1 MFRKIIFAL
10 GTSIAFTTFTASAE
24 PARPVV
30 SYYSIA
36 DRVRKKNPD
45 LAAARFRI
53 EEALGRLSQTGRLT
67 NPELRIETSSDR
79 RYRERSLT
87 IGFSQKFPLTDRLRL
102 EKEVGVSDV
111 RTAQAEIAELERLLV
126 AEARQAVIEYLTLTR
141 QRSLRKE
148 QINLVEELSSAIQK
162 LAAKGEISALDV
174 GLVKLETLQLTMEL
188 RQYDAQEKALNGVI
202 KPLLGMPLD
211 APLIIGGDLEKM
223 TTEALPTDLN
233 RRGDIRAA
241 KHSIIGAGKRVELEQ
256 ARRYDDIEV
265 GVFASAERTED
276 APEGFETEGIIGVGV
291 TIPFPWWDKNEGNI
305 AEAKARVNRKK
316 SELTALEKAVMH
328 KAKAAREE
336 MIEWAGLVR
345 EIDNMLFPA
354 AAEQLAL
361 AEKTYGEGLTDIQ
374 TVLRSREQ
382 KLKLQTSRI
391 AAVEAFHKARASY
404 ESQLGY

>member
-1 MFRKIIFAL
+1 MPFQLPPA
-10 GTSIAFTTFTASAE
+10 TAE
-24 PARPVV
+24 QARPIV

-36 DRVRKKNPD
+36 DRVRKENPD
-45 LAAARFRI
+45 LAAARFRV
-53 EEALGRLSQTGRLT
+53 EEAMGRLSQAGRLT
-67 NPELRIETSSDR
+67 NPELRIETASNQR
-79 RYRERSLT
+79 FRERSLT
-87 IGFSQKFPLTDRLRL
+87 VGFSQKFPLTDRLRL
-102 EKEVGVSDV
+102 EKEVGASDV
-111 RTAQAEIAELERLLV
+111 RIAQAEIAELERELV
-126 AEARQAVIEYLTLTR
+126 AQARQAVIEYLSLNR
-141 QRSLRKE
+141 QRNLRKE
-148 QINLVEELSSAIQK
+148 QIKLVEELGSSLRKI
-162 LAAKGEISALDV
+162 AAKGEISALDV
-174 GLVKLETLQLTMEL
+174 GLVKLETLQLTTEL

-202 KPLLGMPLD
+202 KPLLGMALD
-211 APLIIGGDLEKM
+211 APLIIGGDLEQM

-241 KHSIIGAGKRVELEQ
+241 KHSIVGAGKQVELEQ

-291 TIPFPWWDKNEGNI
+291 TIPFPWWNKNEGNI
-305 AEAKARVNRKK
+305 AEAKARVRRKQ
-316 SELTALEKAVMH
+316 SELTALERAVMH

-345 EIDNMLFPA
+345 EIDNTLFPA

-361 AEKTYGEGLTDIQ
+361 AEKTYGEGQTDIQ

-382 KLKLQTSRI
+382 KLRLETSRI
-391 AAVEAFHKARASY
+391 AAVEAFHKARANY

>member
-1 MFRKIIFAL
+1 MFRKIIFTL
-10 GTSIAFTTFTASAE
+10 GTSIAFSTSPATAE
-24 PARPVV
+24 QARPIV

-36 DRVRKKNPD
+36 DRVRKENPD
-45 LAAARFRI
+45 LAAARFRV
-53 EEALGRLSQTGRLT
+53 EEAMGRLSQAGRLT
-67 NPELRIETSSDR
+67 NPELRIETASNQR
-79 RYRERSLT
+79 FRERSLT
-87 IGFSQKFPLTDRLRL
+87 VGFSQKFPLTDRLRL
-102 EKEVGVSDV
+102 EKEVGASDV
-111 RTAQAEIAELERLLV
+111 RIAQAEIAELERELV
-126 AEARQAVIEYLTLTR
+126 AQARQAVIEYLSLNR
-141 QRSLRKE
+141 QRNLRKE
-148 QINLVEELSSAIQK
+148 QIKLVEELGSSLRKI
-162 LAAKGEISALDV
+162 AAKGEISALDV
-174 GLVKLETLQLTMEL
+174 GLVKLETLQLTTEL

-202 KPLLGMPLD
+202 KPLLGMALD
-211 APLIIGGDLEKM
+211 APLIIGGDLEQM

-241 KHSIIGAGKRVELEQ
+241 KHSIIGASKQVELEQ

-291 TIPFPWWDKNEGNI
+291 TIPFPWWNKNEGNI
-305 AEAKARVNRKK
+305 AEAKARVRRKQ
-316 SELTALEKAVMH
+316 SELTALERAVMH

-345 EIDNMLFPA
+345 EIDNTLFPA

-361 AEKTYGEGLTDIQ
+361 AEKTYGEGQTDIQ

-382 KLKLQTSRI
+382 KLRLETSRI
-391 AAVEAFHKARASY
+391 AAVEAFHKARANY